1 MTSTVVPMP
10 DAEGADRTQKA
21 LAKFAPSSVLGMFA
35 LAAATFVVSA
45 RMTHWYGNLHS
56 AFVLFPLVLIF
67 GGLAQFYAG
76 ALALQ
81 TRDVVALTLHGTWG
95 SFWTAYGIL
104 EILYATGRVT
114 RPTGAFAELG
124 FWFIVV
130 AAISWSITVAARE
143 RTGIMTVVL
152 LLACGSTLGAI
163 GELAGIESIRILAG
177 YFLMA
182 SALVAWYVATAVMLR
197 FVRIEKTH
205 HVEPVSGGQ
214 SMRAA

>member
-1 MTSTVVPMP
+1 MTNTVVSMP
-10 DAEGADRTQKA
+10 SPGPDDRTHTA
-21 LAKFAPSSVLGMFA
+21 LAKFAPPSVLGMFA

-76 ALALQ
+76 TWAFHTRDIVALA
-81 TRDVVALTLHGTWG
+81 LHGTWG

-104 EILYATGRVT
+104 EILYATGRVA
-114 RPTGAFAELG
+114 RPTGTFSELG

-130 AAISWSITVAARE
+130 AAITWSITAAARD
-143 RTGIMTVVL
+143 RTGMMTVLL

-163 GELAGIESIRILAG
+163 AELAGIDSVRILAG

-182 SALVAWYVATAVMLR
+182 SALVAWYVATVLMLR
-197 FVRIEKTH
+197 FVNIEKARRIEGNSAT
-205 HVEPVSGGQ
+205 ESA
-214 SMRAA
+214 RAA